1 MTGEVIRQLRLRS
14 GLSQEELA
22 YKMGYTDRSSISRI
36 EKGDMKLTQDKIMEF
51 STLFKVSPLVI
62 LGMEEYV
69 PPKTQVPVYGRVAA
83 GIPIEAI
90 ENIIDYED
98 IPDTWAGTFGAMRIK
113 GDSMAPRI
121 LDGDT
126 IIVKR
131 QDDANSGDIVVA
143 IINGQDATVK
153 KLIKHPDG
161 ITLQAFNP
169 AYEPMYFS
177 KENMEE
183 IPVTIWGKVV
193 ENRSKF

>member
-1 MTGEVIRQLRLRS
+1 MTGDIIRTLRLRK

-22 YKMGYTDRSSISRI
+22 KKMGYSDRSAISRI
-36 EKGDMKLTQDKIMEF
+36 EKGDNKLQQDKILEF
-51 STLFKVSPLVI
+51 SKFFKVSPLVI
-62 LGMEEYV
+62 LGIEEYV

-98 IPDTWAGTFGAMRIK
+98 IPDTWSGTYGAMRVQ

-131 QDDANSGDIVVA
+131 QDDADSGDIVVA

-153 KLIKHPDG
+153 KLIKHQDG

-177 KENMEE
+177 KESMEE
-183 IPVTIWGKVV
+183 IPVLIWGKVV

>member
-62 LGMEEYV
+62 LGMEEYI

-98 IPDTWAGTFGAMRIK
+98 IPDTWSGTFGAMRVK

-131 QDDANSGDIVVA
+131 QDDADSGDIVVA

-153 KLIKHPDG
+153 KLIKHSDG

>member
-1 MTGEVIRQLRLRS
+1 MTGEVIKQLRLRS

-22 YKMGYTDRSSISRI
+22 NKMGYTDRSSISRI

-98 IPDTWAGTFGAMRIK
+98 IPDTWTGTFGAMRIK

-131 QDDANSGDIVVA
+131 QDDADSGDIVVA

>member
-22 YKMGYTDRSSISRI
+22 YKMGYTDLSSISRI

-98 IPDTWAGTFGAMRIK
+98 IPDTWTGTFGAMRVK

>member
-98 IPDTWAGTFGAMRIK
+98 IPDTWSGTFGAMRVK

-131 QDDANSGDIVVA
+131 QDDADSGDIVVA
-143 IINGQDATVK
+143 IVNGEDATVK

-177 KENMEE
+177 KENMAE

>member
-1 MTGEVIRQLRLRS
+1 MTGEVIKQLRLRS

-98 IPDTWAGTFGAMRIK
+98 IPDTWTGTFGAMRIK

>member
-62 LGMEEYV
+62 LGMEEYI

-98 IPDTWAGTFGAMRIK
+98 IPDTWSGTFGAMRIK

-143 IINGQDATVK
+143 IVNGQDATVK

>member
-1 MTGEVIRQLRLRS
+1 MTGEVIKQLRLRS

-22 YKMGYTDRSSISRI
+22 NKMGYTDRSSISRI

-98 IPDTWAGTFGAMRIK
+98 IPDTWTGTFGAMRIK

>member
-1 MTGEVIRQLRLRS
+1 MTGEVIKQLRLRS

-22 YKMGYTDRSSISRI
+22 NKMGYTDRSSISRI

-98 IPDTWAGTFGAMRIK
+98 IPDTWTGTFGAMRIK

-131 QDDANSGDIVVA
+131 QDDADSGDIVVA

-177 KENMEE
+177 KESMEE

>member
-62 LGMEEYV
+62 LGMEEYI

-98 IPDTWAGTFGAMRIK
+98 IPDTWSGTFGAMRVK

-131 QDDANSGDIVVA
+131 QDDADSGDIGVA

>member
-1 MTGEVIRQLRLRS
+1 MTGDVIKTLRLRKN
-14 GLSQEELA
+14 LSQEELA
-22 YKMGYTDRSSISRI
+22 KKLGYTDRSSISRI
-36 EKGDMKLTQDKIMEF
+36 EKGDMKLTQDKILEF
-51 STLFKVSPLVI
+51 SRFFKVSPLVI

-98 IPDTWAGTFGAMRIK
+98 IPDTWTGVYGAMRVQ

-126 IIVKR
+126 IIVRR
-131 QDDANSGDIVVA
+131 QSDAESGDVVVA

-153 KLIKHPDG
+153 KLIKHDDG

-169 AYEPMYFS
+169 AYDPMYFS
-177 KENMEE
+177 RGNMEE
-183 IPVTIWGKVV
+183 IPVIIWGKVV

>member
-98 IPDTWAGTFGAMRIK
+98 IPDTWTGTFGAMRIK

>member
-62 LGMEEYV
+62 LGMEEYI

-98 IPDTWAGTFGAMRIK
+98 IPDTWSGTFGAMRVK